1 MVWRVRVLC
10 LLHLRWRGL
19 GHGAQAPPAAG
30 PRPATAEDGCADL
43 RVALSVA
50 RQPTRRALVFSA
62 GLTWQCAARSSASA
76 VAQGPAATQA
86 HRVAGVGG
94 GSYQV
99 IAQARRHVADTP
111 HALLQGQHTSLARC
125 LAAGMQEAA
134 QHAEPQPTP
143 AADIAP
149 DVAEAAA
156 AAAFELPVHPIQPL
170 PVAPAQATAA
180 AEAHESDARSDDDGF
195 EFGSDAASDSSSSW
209 TSSDEETGDPL
220 TSASLPAWLARR
232 TAGGRCA
239 MRLAAAVLCRHS
251 PRRVA

>member
-1 MVWRVRVLC
+1 MPDVAVR
-10 LLHLRWRGL
+10 
-19 GHGAQAPPAAG
+19 GAQFSERICTGPCRTSWLILAA
-30 PRPATAEDGCADL
+30 
-43 RVALSVA
+43 
-50 RQPTRRALVFSA
+50 
-62 GLTWQCAARSSASA
+62 AA
-76 VAQGPAATQA
+76 
-86 HRVAGVGG
+86 
-94 GSYQV
+94 V

-111 HALLQGQHTSLARC
+111 HALLQGQHISLARC
-125 LAAGMQEAA
+125 VAAGMQEAA

-209 TSSDEETGDPL
+209 TSSDEDTGDPL

-239 MRLAAAVLCRHS
+239 MAAGGCCAVPSLTA
-251 PRRVA
+251 PRRIVTWTTTMMKPPHA